1 MALPIVFHPNY
12 VTPLPE
18 GHRFPMEKF
27 GFICDILLRDGVAQ
41 PYQFHTPGITT
52 PLELQLVHQQSYIHE
67 FLTGNLAPAAQR
79 KTGLPWSP
87 GLVTRTCTAVA
98 GTILTAQLALVNGL
112 ACNTAGGTHHAFPEY
127 GSGFCIFNDLAVTAA
142 YIRSTTTAQRIL
154 IIDLDVH
161 QGDATAYTFRNT
173 PDVFTYSLHCEA
185 NFPFRKQKSD
195 MDVALPVGIEDTAY
209 MKALHDTVPDL
220 LSAFKPDLV
229 LYDAGV
235 DPHKDDLLGKFSLT
249 DDGLFQRDYFVLSH
263 CAANGFPVAAVVGG
277 GYAKDRWALAKRHTI
292 LHRAASKVYQK
303 FC

>member
-1 MALPIVFHPNY
+1 MTLPIVFHPNY

-27 GFICDILLRDGVAQ
+27 GYIYETLMRDGVARPEQ
-41 PYQFHTPGITT
+41 IYSPEIATPEI
-52 PLELQLVHQQSYIHE
+52 LQLVHHE
-67 FLTGNLAPAAQR
+67 AYVHQFLTGSLAPAAQR
-79 KTGLPWSP
+79 KIGLPWSP

-98 GTILTAQLALVNGL
+98 GTILTTQLALTNGI

-127 GSGFCIFNDLAVTAA
+127 GSGFCIFNDLAIAA
-142 YIRSTTTAQRIL
+142 EYIRHYTEAQRIL

-161 QGDATAYTFRNT
+161 QGDATAYAFRHT
-173 PDVFTYSLHCEA
+173 PTVFTYSLHCEA
-185 NFPFRKQKSD
+185 NFPFRKQQSD
-195 MDVALPVGIEDTAY
+195 MDVALPAGTEDADY
-209 MKALHDTVPDL
+209 LKALHNTVPDI
-220 LSAFKPDLV
+220 LSEFKPDLV

-249 DDGLFQRDYFVLSH
+249 DEGLYQRDYFILSH

-277 GYAKDRWALAKRHTI
+277 GYAKNRRELAYRHTI
-292 LHRAASKVYQK
+292 LHRAATEVYRK